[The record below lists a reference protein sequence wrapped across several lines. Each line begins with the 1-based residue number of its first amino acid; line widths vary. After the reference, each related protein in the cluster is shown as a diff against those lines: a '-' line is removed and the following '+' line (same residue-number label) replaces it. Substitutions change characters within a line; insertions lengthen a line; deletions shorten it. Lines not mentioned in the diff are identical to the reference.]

1 MRKLANEVEQY
12 QEEGVTGWDIC
23 RLWRRKAAL
32 SLSTAG
38 VSPLISFLLS
48 VSDLGE
54 LLLAR

>member
-12 QEEGVTGWDIC
+12 QEEGVTGSDIR
-23 RLWRRKAAL
+23 RLCSRQAAL